1 MMVHA
6 CKFKYVCVEWS
17 VCVCLWGRRGLL
29 KCPVREEGCLQPL
42 LWRLFIVPE
51 NKTKRGEEEVKEREK
66 RQKKKEHKG
75 AEEMWFGGGRDRK
88 RQGGGGEAKS

>member
-1 MMVHA
+1 M
-6 CKFKYVCVEWS
+6 
-17 VCVCLWGRRGLL
+17 CVCLWGRRGLL

>member
-1 MMVHA
+1 M
-6 CKFKYVCVEWS
+6 
-17 VCVCLWGRRGLL
+17 CVCLWGRRGLL

-88 RQGGGGEAKS
+88 RQGGGGEAKR

>member
-66 RQKKKEHKG
+66 RQKKG
-75 AEEMWFGGGRDRK
+75 AQGSGRDVVWGRE
-88 RQGGGGEAKS
+88 RQKEAGRWR

>member
-66 RQKKKEHKG
+66 RQKKKG
-75 AEEMWFGGGRDRK
+75 AQGSGRDVVWGRE
-88 RQGGGGEAKS
+88 RQKEAGRWR

>member
-1 MMVHA
+1 M
-6 CKFKYVCVEWS
+6 
-17 VCVCLWGRRGLL
+17 CVCLWGRRGLL

-66 RQKKKEHKG
+66 RQKKRSTRE
-75 AEEMWFGGGRDRK
+75 RK
-88 RQGGGGEAKS
+88 RCGLGEGETERGREVEVKPKVSH